1 MHIRKV
7 SAAGF
12 RVAAAAVAAT
22 GLFLTS
28 CSQSPTSQSRLFR
41 MGERVPVGP
50 LIYNV
55 LDTEWKT
62 QLGDGAEARAAKNR
76 FLLIQLSVTNSGAK
90 ESYIPSLTLEDARG
104 TIFRED
110 TGGGSINNWLGL
122 LRKTAPA
129 ETIQGRVVFDV
140 PTGAYHLR
148 VSDDADPG
156 HEVSALVDIPLRIEP
171 EPIPPGLKEVPET
184 VPAPKR

>member
-7 SAAGF
+7 SAACS
-12 RVAAAAVAAT
+12 RVAVAVVAAA

-41 MGERVPVGP
+41 MGERVQVGP
-50 LIYNV
+50 LIYNI

-62 QLGDGAEARAAKNR
+62 QLGEGAEARAAKNR

-104 TIFRED
+104 TTFRED
-110 TGGGSINNWLGL
+110 NGGGSIDNWLGL
-122 LRKTAPA
+122 LRKAAPA
-129 ETIQGRVVFDV
+129 ETIQGRVLFDV

-148 VSDDADPG
+148 VSDDAEPG

-171 EPIPPGLKEVPET
+171 EPAPSGLKEAPEAA
-184 VPAPKR
+184 PAPKR